1 MSSPDLISERYLPIW
16 HAARPYLDVRNND
29 EHTIIA
35 FGLAEQILN
44 LTPEADRDV
53 VLPAILLHDVGW
65 KKVPKELLLLAVGRK
80 PTRLDL
86 VRDHELY
93 GVEIARGIL
102 ETLAIEGIEIDPI
115 LAIIDGHD
123 TDTTARSINDA
134 VVKDADKGWRST
146 PHGMRTIAGWYD
158 VPLSQVVLMLQERS
172 NPHMLTPAGKAIAEA
187 NTIAV
192 KAELM
197 IEGYLGHG
205 PEFTTVEA
213 PEEKQWTN

>member
-1 MSSPDLISERYLPIW
+1 MIAEDIFLPRDLPLWEEAKPFLN
-16 HAARPYLDVRNND
+16 VRNND

-35 FGLAEQILN
+35 YGLARMLLEQI
-44 LTPEADRDV
+44 PEADESV

-65 KKVPKELLLLAVGRK
+65 KRIPEDLLLLAIGRK

-86 VRDHELY
+86 VRDHELHS
-93 GVEIARGIL
+93 VEIARDIL
-102 ETLAIEGIEIDPI
+102 ERHKPKGVDIEAV

-123 TDTTARSINDA
+123 TVKEAKNINDA

-158 VPLSQVVLMLQERS
+158 VPLSEIVLMLEERS
-172 NPHMLTPAGKAIAEA
+172 NPNMLTPAGKALAEGQ
-187 NTIAV
+187 TVAV

-197 IEGYLGHG
+197 VSKYLGRD
-205 PEFTTVEA
+205 PEFAMPPRPKKEA
-213 PEEKQWTN
+213 VW